1 MATRTA
7 IGLLISGGGVFVAN
21 YIVGLLGAGNIGFY
35 VWYGVIA
42 VAIGI
47 VILIRD
53 AVRNSRERNQ
63 LRPANGPT

>member
-21 YIVGLLGAGNIGFY
+21 YIVGLLGAGHIGVY
-35 VWYGVIA
+35 LLYGIIA
-42 VAIGI
+42 VAVGI

-53 AVRNSRERNQ
+53 ANRNSRERSQ
-63 LRPANGPT
+63 LRPANGST